1 MAKLTALTK
10 NTAGLNSGAEVMAQR
25 ISLDKIT
32 VHPTFQSL
40 LPINE
45 RELENIVSDM
55 EENGFDKSKPVCI
68 WREEDVLIDG
78 YTRYTAAKK
87 AGLAEIYKYEMSF
100 ETEQEALE
108 YAMKQQLNR
117 RNLNDAGKLLLIE
130 KLDNLRKTGRPSDE
144 DDSPRGKSAQVLAET
159 LGIGTRTV
167 ERARSVLANADE
179 ETLDAVRSGELSIN
193 QAAKTIKRK
202 KDEEDKA
209 SKPAPETDG
218 PPPTA
223 LEEEPAPKSYW
234 SVSENMDID
243 FDEED
248 PIGTTESQDD
258 FSAREEDE
266 DIIPLKFQ
274 PTWYQHIMEFDL
286 HHLAVYLASVQLE
299 DTLTV
304 SQWEEKLKSRSVE

>member
-45 RELENIVSDM
+45 KELANIVSDM
-55 EENGFDKSKPVCI
+55 EENGFDRSKPVCI
-68 WREEDVLIDG
+68 WREENVLIDG
-78 YTRYTAAKK
+78 YTRFTAARE
-87 AGLAEIYKYEMSF
+87 AGLTEIYKYEMSF
-100 ETEQEALE
+100 ETEQQALE

-130 KLDNLRKTGRPSDE
+130 KLDNLRNPGRKSSDSDDE
-144 DDSPRGKSAQVLAET
+144 DEPRGKSAQALAET

-167 ERARSVLANADE
+167 ERARHVLANADE
-179 ETLDAVRSGELSIN
+179 ETLEEVRSGKTSIN
-193 QAAKTIKRK
+193 QAAKKIKQQ
-202 KDEEDKA
+202 KDEEKKA
-209 SKPAPETDG
+209 AAPVDA
-218 PPPTA
+218 PVP
-223 LEEEPAPKSYW
+223 EEEPAPEFDW
-234 SVSENMDID
+234 SDMDID
-243 FDEED
+243 FDEVD
-248 PIGTTESQDD
+248 N
-258 FSAREEDE
+258 FDE
-266 DIIPLKFQ
+266 DSAEEKDEDVVPLQFQ
-274 PTWYQHIMEFDL
+274 PTWYEHIMEFDL
-286 HHLAVYLASVQLE
+286 HHLAVYLASVQQE

>member
-45 RELENIVSDM
+45 KELANIVSDM

-68 WREEDVLIDG
+68 WREENVLIDG
-78 YTRYTAAKK
+78 YTRFTAARE
-87 AGLAEIYKYEMSF
+87 AGLTEIYKYEMSF
-100 ETEQEALE
+100 ETEQQALE

-130 KLDNLRKTGRPSDE
+130 KLDNLRNPGRKSTDSDDE
-144 DDSPRGKSAQVLAET
+144 DEPRGKSAQALAET

-167 ERARSVLANADE
+167 ERARHVLANADE
-179 ETLDAVRSGELSIN
+179 ETLEEVRSGKTSIN
-193 QAAKTIKRK
+193 QAAKKIKQQ
-202 KDEEDKA
+202 KDEEKKA
-209 SKPAPETDG
+209 AAPVDV
-218 PPPTA
+218 PVP
-223 LEEEPAPKSYW
+223 EEEPAPEFDW
-234 SVSENMDID
+234 SDMDID
-243 FDEED
+243 FDEVD
-248 PIGTTESQDD
+248 N
-258 FSAREEDE
+258 FDE
-266 DIIPLKFQ
+266 DSAEDKDEDVVPLQFQ
-274 PTWYQHIMEFDL
+274 PTWYEHIMDFDL

>member
-45 RELENIVSDM
+45 KELANIVSDM
-55 EENGFDKSKPVCI
+55 EENGFDKSKPVCV

-78 YTRYTAAKK
+78 YTRFTAARE
-87 AGLAEIYKYEMSF
+87 AGLTEIYKYEMSF
-100 ETEQEALE
+100 ETEQQALE

-130 KLDNLRKTGRPSDE
+130 KLDNLRNPGRKSSDSDDE
-144 DDSPRGKSAQVLAET
+144 DEPRGKSAQALAET

-167 ERARSVLANADE
+167 ERARHVLANADE
-179 ETLDAVRSGELSIN
+179 ETLEEVRSGKTSIN
-193 QAAKTIKRK
+193 QAAKKIKQQ
-202 KDEEDKA
+202 KDEEKKA
-209 SKPAPETDG
+209 AAPVDA
-218 PPPTA
+218 PVP
-223 LEEEPAPKSYW
+223 EEEPDPEFDW
-234 SVSENMDID
+234 PDMDID
-243 FDEED
+243 FDED
-248 PIGTTESQDD
+248 SSVDK
-258 FSAREEDE
+258 DE
-266 DIIPLKFQ
+266 DVVPLQFQ
-274 PTWYQHIMEFDL
+274 PTWYEHIMNFDL
-286 HHLAVYLASVQLE
+286 HHLAVYLASVQQE

>member
-10 NTAGLNSGAEVMAQR
+10 NTSGLNSGAEVMAQR

-32 VHPTFQSL
+32 VHPTFQTL

-45 RELENIVSDM
+45 KELANIVKDM

-78 YTRYTAAKK
+78 YTRFAAAKE

-100 ETEQEALE
+100 ETEQQALE

-130 KLDNLRKTGRPSDE
+130 KFDNLRKTGRPSEE
-144 DDSPRGKSAQVLAET
+144 DDSPKGKSAQALAET

-179 ETLDAVRSGELSIN
+179 ETLDAVRSGNLSIN
-193 QAAKTIKRK
+193 QAAKAIKKK
-202 KDEEDKA
+202 KDEKDKP
-209 SKPAPETDG
+209 SPETDA
-218 PPPTA
+218 PP
-223 LEEEPAPKSYW
+223 SSW
-234 SVSENMDID
+234 SAESSMD
-243 FDEED
+243 FDVDFTEED
-248 PIGTTESQDD
+248 DSQTDD
-258 FSAREEDE
+258 FSPSVDKDE
-266 DIIPLKFQ
+266 DVVPLKFQ
-274 PTWYQHIMEFDL
+274 PTLYQHIMDFDL
-286 HHLAVYLASVQLE
+286 HHLAVYLASVQME
-299 DTLTV
+299 DSLTV
-304 SQWEEKLKSRSVE
+304 SQWEDKLKSRSVE

>member
-45 RELENIVSDM
+45 KELANIVSDM
-55 EENGFDKSKPVCI
+55 EENGFDRSKPVCI
-68 WREEDVLIDG
+68 WREENVLIDG
-78 YTRYTAAKK
+78 YTRFTAARE
-87 AGLAEIYKYEMSF
+87 AGLTEIYKYEMSF
-100 ETEQEALE
+100 ETEQQALE

-144 DDSPRGKSAQVLAET
+144 DDSPRGKSAQALAET

-179 ETLDAVRSGELSIN
+179 ETLDAVRSGDMTIN
-193 QAAKTIKRK
+193 QAAKAIKKK
-202 KDEEDKA
+202 KDGEDKA
-209 SKPAPETDG
+209 NKPAPETDG
-218 PPPTA
+218 PPP
-223 LEEEPAPKSYW
+223 PSSW
-234 SVSENMDID
+234 SAESTMD
-243 FDEED
+243 FDV
-248 PIGTTESQDD
+248 D
-258 FSAREEDE
+258 FTDEYGPQADGFCPSVDKDE
-266 DIIPLKFQ
+266 DVVPLQFQ
-274 PTWYQHIMEFDL
+274 PTWYEHIMEFDL
-286 HHLAVYLASVQLE
+286 HHLAVYLASIQQEEPL
-299 DTLTV
+299 
-304 SQWEEKLKSRSVE
+304 SISHWEEKLKTRGTE

>member
-45 RELENIVSDM
+45 KELANIVSDM

-68 WREEDVLIDG
+68 WREENVLIDG
-78 YTRYTAAKK
+78 YTRFTAAKE
-87 AGLAEIYKYEMSF
+87 AGLSEIYKYEMSF
-100 ETEQEALE
+100 NSEQEALE

-130 KLDNLRKTGRPSDE
+130 KLDNLRNPGRKSSDSDDE
-144 DDSPRGKSAQVLAET
+144 DEPRGKSAQALAET

-167 ERARSVLANADE
+167 ERARHVLANADE
-179 ETLDAVRSGELSIN
+179 ETLEEVKSGKTSIN
-193 QAAKTIKRK
+193 QAAKKIKQQ
-202 KDEEDKA
+202 KDEEKKVAAPIADPAVA
-209 SKPAPETDG
+209 SEP
-218 PPPTA
+218 
-223 LEEEPAPKSYW
+223 EEEPAPEFDW
-234 SVSENMDID
+234 SDMDID
-243 FDEED
+243 FDEVDNFDE
-248 PIGTTESQDD
+248 ES
-258 FSAREEDE
+258 SAGKDE
-266 DIIPLKFQ
+266 DMVPLQFQ
-274 PTWYQHIMEFDL
+274 PTWYEHIMEFDL
-286 HHLAVYLASVQLE
+286 HHLAVYLASVQME
-299 DTLTV
+299 DPLTV